1 MAGDTTLKTYG
12 ATGIREDIVEE
23 IAILAPIDALF
34 YNEIGSSPCKARK
47 HEFMTDIV
55 AQPGANK
62 QVEGSVPTIAAS
74 QQPVKIYNNIQNQ
87 EKSFAISDT
96 SQTVVTVGSSGG
108 YDYQKSI
115 KMKALVGDME
125 YAFLREVRA
134 DGDDAGP
141 VASSMRGALNWTI
154 TNLNKAGDAV
164 LAADGTV
171 GAGTARPLDK
181 TIITSVL
188 QSIFNSGGAGDGKMM
203 TAYCGGFQK
212 TQFDAIAATSNNRRA
227 IEKDTVDDKVDLY
240 ITSFGT
246 VKARINRTMPTDVF
260 WIGDLAYWKKATLI
274 AAGVTQLAKDSRNR
288 DVFHMTVQ
296 HTLEARNEK
305 TAGRITNLT
314 TA

>member
-1 MAGDTTLKTYG
+1 MPGDTTLKTFG
-12 ATGIREDIVEE
+12 ATGLREDIVEE
-23 IAILAPIDALF
+23 IAILSAVDALF
-34 YNEIGSSPCKARK
+34 YNEIGTSPCNARK
-47 HEFMTDIV
+47 HEFLTDV
-55 AQPGANK
+55 VQLPNSNK
-62 QVEGSVPTIAAS
+62 QVEGGVPTIAAS
-74 QQPVKIYNNIQNQ
+74 QQPVKLYNNIQIQ
-87 EKSFAISDT
+87 DDSFAISDT
-96 SQTVVTVGSSGG
+96 SQAVKTVGNSGG
-108 YDYQKSI
+108 YDYQKAL
-115 KMKALVGDME
+115 KMKHIIGDVE

-134 DGDDAGP
+134 DGDDSGP
-141 VASSMRGALNWTI
+141 VASSMRGGLNWTI

-164 LAADGTV
+164 LNADGTV
-171 GAGTARPLDK
+171 TGGTGRPLDK

-246 VKARINRTMPTDVF
+246 VKARVNRTMPTDVF

-274 AAGVTQLAKDSRNR
+274 PIGVTQLAKDSRNR